1 MQQLLY
7 LIFYKFRRQ
16 KRIYKIHIL
25 CPNIMNENEL
35 ELSKETI
42 KEVQRARKEYKKGNF
57 VTEEEVRKR
66 LGL

>member
-1 MQQLLY
+1 
-7 LIFYKFRRQ
+7 
-16 KRIYKIHIL
+16 
-25 CPNIMNENEL
+25 MNENEL